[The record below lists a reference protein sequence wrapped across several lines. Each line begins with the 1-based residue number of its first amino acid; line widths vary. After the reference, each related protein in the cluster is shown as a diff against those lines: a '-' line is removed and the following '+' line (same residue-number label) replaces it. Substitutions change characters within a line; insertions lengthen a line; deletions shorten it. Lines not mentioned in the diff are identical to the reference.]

1 MNDIPTSGRFGD
13 LINWYYD
20 SRCKKVTLS
29 GTGKLKGNFNE
40 IIHPYSR
47 DVREV
52 EILNGITAIDD
63 SVFRRA
69 KIRAIIIPNSV
80 TNIGVYAF
88 QQCENL
94 ERIKL
99 GNGLQRI
106 DKGAFLLSR
115 HSRVIYVDD
124 LNVLFN
130 VIYSDPLSNPFYYE
144 GGKVYLDGDLLQGI
158 NIPGSMQTVGKY
170 QYYGYRGLSVVRLN
184 EGITRIDDYAFCDCE
199 DLSSLIIP
207 NSVKSIGVRS
217 ISWCDSL
224 NHIIIPGSVASI
236 DNEAFLCCQG
246 LSDLTIMNGVERIG
260 DRAFM
265 GCSRL
270 LSVAIPESVRQIG
283 QYAIGY
289 MPEEKDDEDVTK
301 IQDFTIIGKKR
312 TEAQRYANFCGIR
325 FKDIDELARPIPP
338 LSSQHKA
345 DAKQKSISLEQQ
357 IAAMLKVNSGI
368 TVGSVVAI
376 LSRKY
381 DNSEVCKAMC
391 EYLKDQ
397 YLV

>member
-13 LINWYYD
+13 LVNWYYD

-40 IIHPYSR
+40 IVHPYSR

-80 TNIGVYAF
+80 TSIGAYAF
-88 QQCENL
+88 LQCENL

-106 DKGAFLLSR
+106 GKGAFLLSR
-115 HSRVIYVDD
+115 LSRVLYVDD
-124 LNVLFN
+124 LNVLLN
-130 VIYSDPLSNPFYYE
+130 VVYSDQLSNPFYYE

-158 NIPGSMQTVGKY
+158 NIPGSMQTVEKY

-217 ISWCDSL
+217 ISWCSSL
-224 NHIIIPGSVASI
+224 NHVTIPGSVTSI
-236 DNEAFLCCQG
+236 DNEAFMCCQG

-260 DRAFM
+260 DRVFM

-270 LSVAIPESVRQIG
+270 LSVTIPESVKQIG
-283 QYAIGY
+283 QYAFGY
-289 MPEEKDDEDVTK
+289 MPEEKEGEGITK
-301 IQDFTIIGKKR
+301 IQDFTIIGKKG
-312 TEAQRYANFCGIR
+312 TEAQRYANSCKIR
-325 FKDIDELARPIPP
+325 FKDIDELTGTVPP
-338 LSSQHKA
+338 FSSQPKA
-345 DAKQKSISLEQQ
+345 VVKQKPTSLEQQ

-368 TVGSVVAI
+368 TVGSVVAT

-381 DNSEVCKAMC
+381 DNCEVCKAMC

-397 YLV
+397 CLV